1 MEAIVGKP
9 AGPKAPETVPEGLT
23 RGQTRGQTP
32 SRDLKPETGA
42 LRKGDSEQ
50 WAAGERVQS
59 SGC

>member
-1 MEAIVGKP
+1 MEAIVDRP
-9 AGPKAPETVPEGLT
+9 AGPKGLETVPEGLT
-23 RGQTRGQTP
+23 RGLTRGQTP

-50 WAAGERVQS
+50 WAGGELVQS